1 MSEIIAG
8 GDMRHPALFA
18 LVLLVSFMAAL
29 PAVSQDDKTQLTV
42 KVLRES
48 DGKPVAD
55 AHVVI
60 KFTEERLLRDRRGSW
75 ETKTNRKGE
84 VMLPSVPTGT
94 AKVQVI
100 ARGYQ
105 TYGDEHQLTK
115 PEEEVTIRLK
125 SPQGQI
131 SAY

>member
-1 MSEIIAG
+1 
-8 GDMRHPALFA
+8 MRQVGL
-18 LVLLVSFMAAL
+18 LGMVLLLSVAAAAL
-29 PAVSQDDKTQLTV
+29 PAVAEDDTTQLTV

-55 AHVVI
+55 AHIVI
-60 KFTEERLLRDRRGSW
+60 HFTEGRLLKDKKGTW

-84 VMLPSVPTGT
+84 VMLPNVPTGT

-125 SPQGQI
+125 PPQGQV